1 MNWEKSENIA
11 EIIRVKDCLLVL
23 YGTSACANTLPVI
36 EILSP
41 DEIRYSERLKN
52 DRQKGTWLSC
62 RSTLRQIMGSVLNL
76 NPAEIE
82 FKKGRFGKLY
92 VAGSNLFF
100 NVSHSRSAFLIG
112 FNSDGRIGIDI
123 ELLNGSEDL
132 PLLVSYAFSAVE
144 SNYCQNGANLVRFV
158 ETWTLKEAFLKAT
171 GVGLLDQLSG
181 ITVLGGPKNEITQHH
196 LNHKSFVCPNGEFG
210 SIVYRNK
217 KKIRFIQM
225 S

>member
-100 NVSHSRSAFLIG
+100 NVFELLIG
-112 FNSDGRIGIDI
+112 QIIPVKNNRDKIQF
-123 ELLNGSEDL
+123 
-132 PLLVSYAFSAVE
+132 
-144 SNYCQNGANLVRFV
+144 
-158 ETWTLKEAFLKAT
+158 FLT
-171 GVGLLDQLSG
+171 
-181 ITVLGGPKNEITQHH
+181 
-196 LNHKSFVCPNGEFG
+196 
-210 SIVYRNK
+210 
-217 KKIRFIQM
+217 KIK
-225 S
+225 